1 MEYNIYFDE
10 SNKLDS
16 PNKTYSY
23 YGAFGIEEKV
33 VNTIEKDIKEILD
46 TLHSSNELHFNNYQ
60 SNKIRKYF
68 QVLDYFLQHKVDIN
82 LYIVNNQ
89 RFIETGNRLSLSIK
103 ELRKYFY
110 VKIPE
115 RLFYGIV
122 RHISE
127 IELLSIYMDDN
138 TEYETLNVYNQVKDQ
153 MNAHSLYRNKGYIVK
168 EVKGLFSEDS
178 VMVQIIDSF
187 MGIIVFIL
195 EKDYLE
201 YSVAKRAKAD
211 LIYRLLTENNNVVK
225 FQNMI
230 HLFLWNGENEN
241 IDIIYLSSK
250 ITEFLIYM
258 NDQDS
263 KNIQKI
269 QEIYLKYNC
278 GKMEFPEKRKLL
290 QEKIPCSN
298 SELQIYLG
306 YAMQVEHGD
315 RNKFIRR
322 SPTI

>member
-1 MEYNIYFDE
+1 MEYSIYFDE
-10 SNKLDS
+10 SNKIDS
-16 PNKTYSY
+16 PDKTYSY
-23 YGAFGIEEKV
+23 YGAFGIETEV
-33 VNTIEKDIKEILD
+33 VDTIVEDIKEILD
-46 TLHSSNELHFNNYQ
+46 AIGSKSELHFNNYM
-60 SNKIRKYF
+60 SNHIRKYF
-68 QVLDYFLQHKVDIN
+68 QVLNYFLQKKVDIN

-89 RFIETGNRLSLSIK
+89 KFIETGERLSLGIQ

-127 IELLSIYMDDN
+127 IELLSVYMDDN
-138 TEYETLNVYNQVKDQ
+138 TEYETLDVYNQVKDQ

-168 EVKGLFSEDS
+168 EVKGLSSEDS

-195 EKDYLE
+195 EKDYME
-201 YSVAKRAKAD
+201 QSIAKRAKAD
-211 LIYRLLTENNNVVK
+211 LIYRLLIENDNVVK

-230 HLFLWNGENEN
+230 KLFLWNGESEK

-258 NDQDS
+258 NFQDA

-269 QEIYLKYNC
+269 QELYLKFNC
-278 GKMEFPEKRKLL
+278 KEMDFRQKRDLL
-290 QEKIPCSN
+290 RREIPCST

-306 YAMQVEHGD
+306 YAMQVEHSD
-315 RNKFIRR
+315 RNKFLRKSSKI
-322 SPTI
+322 